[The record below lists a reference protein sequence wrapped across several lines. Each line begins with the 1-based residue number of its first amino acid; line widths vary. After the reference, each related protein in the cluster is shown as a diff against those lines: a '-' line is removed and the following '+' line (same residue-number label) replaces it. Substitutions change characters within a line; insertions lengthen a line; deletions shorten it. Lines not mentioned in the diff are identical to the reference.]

1 MTDGK
6 MINDPVHGFIKVP
19 PGLLLDIVNHPLMQ
33 RLTRIKQLGLASVV
47 YPSAQ
52 HTRFQHSIGAFHLMS
67 EAIRSLQQKGIFIF
81 DSEAEAVCAAI
92 LMHDIGH
99 GPFSHV
105 LENTLIHGI
114 THEEISLMMMEQIN
128 HEMNGALNLAM
139 IIYKD
144 EYNKKFLHQLISS
157 QLDMDRLDY
166 LRRDSF
172 FTGVQEASI
181 GSDRIIK
188 MLDVVDDRLV
198 VNAKGIYSI
207 ENYLT
212 SRRLMYWQVYLHKT
226 TVAYEKLLVNCLTRA
241 RDLALQGKE
250 LFCTPALRYFL
261 YQHIDAVHF
270 AQHPEALQYYEL
282 LDDSDIWSAI
292 KVWMHDDDKILATL
306 ASNLVKRILFRVEIY
321 DEQVPEER
329 IQDIRQLLMD
339 KLSISQEETRYFVSV
354 NEIHKD
360 MYDIHD
366 DHIDILLPDG
376 TIKDISEASDLLYN
390 AIHYYKNSKNYLCYH
405 RI

>member
-172 FTGVQEASI
+172 FTGVQ
-181 GSDRIIK
+181 
-188 MLDVVDDRLV
+188 
-198 VNAKGIYSI
+198 
-207 ENYLT
+207 
-212 SRRLMYWQVYLHKT
+212 
-226 TVAYEKLLVNCLTRA
+226 
-241 RDLALQGKE
+241 
-250 LFCTPALRYFL
+250 
-261 YQHIDAVHF
+261 
-270 AQHPEALQYYEL
+270 
-282 LDDSDIWSAI
+282 
-292 KVWMHDDDKILATL
+292 
-306 ASNLVKRILFRVEIY
+306 
-321 DEQVPEER
+321 
-329 IQDIRQLLMD
+329 
-339 KLSISQEETRYFVSV
+339 
-354 NEIHKD
+354 
-360 MYDIHD
+360 
-366 DHIDILLPDG
+366 
-376 TIKDISEASDLLYN
+376 
-390 AIHYYKNSKNYLCYH
+390 
-405 RI
+405 